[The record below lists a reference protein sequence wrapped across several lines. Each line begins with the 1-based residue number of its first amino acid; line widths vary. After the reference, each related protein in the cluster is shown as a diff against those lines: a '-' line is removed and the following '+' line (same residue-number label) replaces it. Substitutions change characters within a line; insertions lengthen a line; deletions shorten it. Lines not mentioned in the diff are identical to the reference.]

1 MFAAH
6 QERKISQIFMHLAG
20 FLINFKCKLIC
31 IQVVIGQTGPKAS
44 FEYIRSVFYSLDAH
58 TLCLAAQFR
67 LSPPNF
73 FPLASNKTSNS
84 TCFISMKHQDGNCFP
99 SFLHRHLSLAS
110 LHSVGSAGGFDSH
123 VTPLQFQDHIQFRS
137 MLRCSVIGVLNTH
150 YFTGRFRVL
159 LGISFHSAP
168 IFLKQNYSHKVG
180 IVDALL
186 NDFYDFLSLSVLL
199 ASCSCWQNGHM
210 ERQMPTKWFENCR
223 SIYNGC
229 LVFQA

>member
-1 MFAAH
+1 
-6 QERKISQIFMHLAG
+6 
-20 FLINFKCKLIC
+20 
-31 IQVVIGQTGPKAS
+31 
-44 FEYIRSVFYSLDAH
+44 
-58 TLCLAAQFR
+58 
-67 LSPPNF
+67 
-73 FPLASNKTSNS
+73 
-84 TCFISMKHQDGNCFP
+84 
-99 SFLHRHLSLAS
+99 
-110 LHSVGSAGGFDSH
+110 
-123 VTPLQFQDHIQFRS
+123 

-168 IFLKQNYSHKVG
+168 ISLKQNYSHKVG

-229 LVFQA
+229 LVFQAWVKGPRPEGLGMLDDTLNTSQPQTYIHKCLSQSHRDALQFALRLRLWKCHIYPSHPSFDLQS